1 MPRIAKYKYTKL
13 TTKLSALLRLAST
26 VGRPVKIDGAWLRS
40 VGIVS
45 SDARSIIRVL
55 HFVDLI
61 EDDGRPTDLWDAI
74 RNQTPANRVLFARAV
89 RKAYKELF
97 AAYPDAHRRDDETLR
112 IFFRGQGLGGEV
124 VQAAAR
130 RTFQALVPFGDF
142 EAGDQSSADSTMDI
156 PEFVRSVEALE
167 AETRRLLGKYKEIQA
182 RMLAVRQ
189 LRDRLDTLNL
199 NDNVLLSDS
208 LYAVEAGLFRPAYV
222 LSWGGFID
230 FLCASLPI
238 NEVNSH
244 YPNWHV
250 ETEEDLHLIKEFQL
264 IDAGKKLGLLNSTV
278 ANTLRGLL
286 NDRNQLA
293 HGSGFFPDLNETL
306 GFLNKLFRVI
316 EYMKTHRQAFLIRNP

>member
-1 MPRIAKYKYTKL
+1 VPRIAKYKYTKL

-26 VGRPVKIDGAWLRS
+26 IGRPIIIDEAWLRS

-45 SDARSIIRVL
+45 SDAKSLIRVL
-55 HFVDLI
+55 RFVNLI

-74 RNQTPANRVLFARAV
+74 RNQTPGNRVLFAGAV

-142 EAGDQSSADSTMDI
+142 EAGDQSSADSAMNI

-167 AETRRLLGKYKEIQA
+167 AEARRLLGKHKDIQA
-182 RMLAVRQ
+182 RMLAVKQ

-199 NDNVLLSDS
+199 NDNVLLTDS
-208 LYAVEAGLFRPAYV
+208 LHAIEAGLFRPAYV
-222 LSWGGFID
+222 LSWGVSSISCAH
-230 FLCASLPI
+230 LCRL
-238 NEVNSH
+238 
-244 YPNWHV
+244 
-250 ETEEDLHLIKEFQL
+250 T
-264 IDAGKKLGLLNSTV
+264 
-278 ANTLRGLL
+278 R
-286 NDRNQLA
+286 
-293 HGSGFFPDLNETL
+293 
-306 GFLNKLFRVI
+306 
-316 EYMKTHRQAFLIRNP
+316 